1 MATLPK
7 ADAALVR
14 IVITLNGQAQQPA
27 INIGNSDN
35 ITFYN
40 GASFPVSI
48 QFLCANG
55 PVFNDIARID
65 PGKSSTAQYP
75 QIPQITTDYQIT
87 NLNTQMSQ
95 GPYGIQV
102 SNSNNPAPA
111 LLIPITNG
119 FAPTDPNLQ
128 TISIPLQGWIQ
139 FNLDLG
145 YTITWNPANAFPTPT
160 PPTTIGPGLS
170 APYQAPPGNQVNSA
184 VYTLNSSGIKGV
196 VGHGTVK
203 INA

>member
-7 ADAALVR
+7 ERADVAAYR
-14 IVITLNGQAQQPA
+14 INITLQGQAQQPD
-27 INIGNSDN
+27 INIGNSDS

-40 GASFPVSI
+40 GAPFPVSI

-65 PGKSSTAQYP
+65 PGKTSSPQYP

-119 FAPTDPNLQ
+119 FPPTNPNLQ
-128 TISIPLQGWIQ
+128 TISIPQQGWIQ
-139 FNLDLG
+139 FDLDVQ
-145 YTITWNPANAFPTPT
+145 YTISWTPSDPFST
-160 PPTTIGPGLS
+160 PSTIGPGS
-170 APYQAPPGNQVNSA
+170 TQPYQAAPGNPVNQA
-184 VYTLNSSGIKGV
+184 TYTLNSTKIEGIT
-196 VGHGTVK
+196 GHGTVK